1 MTATGNTKTCHDDSN
16 GRKNGDKGQNGDGRH
31 DDGDAWHN
39 DGDGPFYHHINA
51 SPTPT
56 ADETLGIIVDGKLFA
71 GSDRWDLV
79 FTSSA

>member
-1 MTATGNTKTCHDDSN
+1 MTATGNTKTRHDDSN
-16 GRKNGDKGQNGDGRH
+16 GRQNGDGRH
-31 DDGDAWHN
+31 DDGNARHD

-71 GSDRWDLV
+71 GSD
-79 FTSSA
+79 